1 MLNKVY
7 VRSERTACSFLFTEF
22 LKLKGGCMAKKGNT
36 VTRVWEIVEPIVNEL
51 GLRLWDVRFVKE
63 GAGWFLRIIIDSD
76 EGININDCEKVSRAI
91 DKPLDEAD
99 PIEQAYTLE
108 VCSPGL
114 ERALVRDEHFESFIG
129 ADIMVRMI
137 RPLDNIGKEFK
148 GVLTGYD
155 KGNVTITDHSGE
167 NEVTISAKDAAWIKL
182 DDFD

>member
-1 MLNKVY
+1 MPK
-7 VRSERTACSFLFTEF
+7 
-22 LKLKGGCMAKKGNT
+22 KGGNT
-36 VTRVWEIVEPIVNEL
+36 VTKVWAIVEPIISDL

-76 EGININDCEKVSRAI
+76 EGINITDCEKVSRAV

-114 ERALVRDEHFESFIG
+114 ERTLVRDEHFTQFIG

-137 RPLDNIGKEFK
+137 RPLDGIGKEFK
-148 GVLTGYD
+148 GVLVSFEDGS
-155 KGNVTITDHSGE
+155 VTIRDHSGE
-167 NEVTISAKDAAWIKL
+167 NEVTISVKDAAWIKL

>member
-1 MLNKVY
+1 MKY
-7 VRSERTACSFLFTEF
+7 GRET
-22 LKLKGGCMAKKGNT
+22 MAKKGNT
-36 VTRVWEIVEPIVNEL
+36 VSRVREVVEPIVTEL

-76 EGININDCEKVSRAI
+76 NGININDCEKVSRAV

-114 ERALVRDEHFESFIG
+114 ERELTRDEHFESFIG

-137 RPLDNIGKEFK
+137 RPVEPVGREFK
-148 GVLTGYD
+148 GVLKAYD
-155 KGNVTITDHSGE
+155 KGNVTIQDHSGE
-167 NEVTISAKDAAWIKL
+167 NEITITTKDAAWIKL